1 MPSVAGVGS
10 IVGFTLVNANSN
22 ADIGPLSDGDII
34 DLLVDGSSLTIRA
47 EFSTSSGNI
56 INSVRFDLDINDVEG
71 TYEKVPNFRTEEYV
85 PYSLNGD
92 SNPSDP
98 NEDVDYYEVEQLGK
112 AGYYNIS
119 ATPFSA
125 DELNGVQGTT
135 FTISFT
141 IEPFPSGSP
150 STNPTVG
157 PSIGPT
163 IVPTTSPSEGPSWP
177 PSGLPT
183 TSPSVG
189 PTIGPSVQPTTFPSE
204 APSSTPTGFPTG
216 SPSSSPTGSP
226 STSPSS
232 SPTIGATCNTQTGG
246 ISAPTD
252 GNTVTIDVTNNDY
265 NAKNLQSLE
274 IIWPTDNGNLTAVT
288 LDNKPL
294 LGETAPC
301 CSITL
306 TSLPNNARKLE
317 GCVTDSEPFVLYS
330 ENSDAEED
338 GYSVQATCTGS
349 GGNCG
354 TCISASPGFFDLLN

>member
-34 DLLVDGSSLTIRA
+34 DLLMDGSSLTIRA

-204 APSSTPTGFPTG
+204 APSSTPTGSPSRLPTNSPTG
-216 SPSSSPTGSP
+216 SPTRSPTGSP

-232 SPTIGATCNTQTGG
+232 SPTIGATCNTETGT
-246 ISAPTD
+246 ITTN
-252 GNTVTIDVTNNDY
+252 GNTVTIDVTNNDN
-265 NAKNLQSLE
+265 NAKNLLSLE
-274 IIWPTDNGNLTAVT
+274 ITWPTDNGGLTAVK
-288 LDNKPL
+288 LDGNPL
-294 LGETAPC
+294 WDGTET
-301 CSITL
+301 SGSFTL
-306 TSLPNNARKLE
+306 TDLPNNSRKLE
-317 GCVTDSEPFVLYS
+317 GKNTEPLVLYFQ
-330 ENSDAEED
+330 NNVED
-338 GYSVQATCTGS
+338 SGYSVQATCTGS

-354 TCISASPGFFDLLN
+354 TCISASNLR